1 VSRRTSAAFLVASLS
16 LIIIPDPAAHAVA
29 TSPTDVR
36 IVFARLQESAPENYE
51 IWTMDGTGR
60 NQVRLTYNAVAD
72 HDPDWSPD
80 GTKIAWV
87 HFETQF
93 NGTGPSDVW
102 IMNADGSNKYRLT
115 HDRADITN
123 PSWSPNGHRIAF
135 TRDYKIYVINV
146 DGTGEHQI
154 SQAGAFDFDPAWS
167 PDGSTIVFA
176 HQFPT
181 GGLDLA
187 TMRPDGSH
195 LRRLT
200 HTRAF
205 EEDPEWSPDGQQV
218 AFSGYDTRT
227 GWHVYIVDRDGT
239 DPTVLMERESLEPGW
254 FPDGSRLA
262 LYACVDDCGLY
273 QIRANGHGLRPLGR
287 IRGFS
292 DIQPDITAG

>member
-1 VSRRTSAAFLVASLS
+1 VPRRTSAAFFVASLS
-16 LIIIPDPAAHAVA
+16 LIVIPNPAAHAGA

-60 NQVRLTYNAVAD
+60 NQVRLTNNGVAD

-102 IMNADGSNKYRLT
+102 IMNADGSNRHRLT
-115 HDRADITN
+115 HDHADITN
-123 PSWSPNGHRIAF
+123 PSWSPNGHRIVF
-135 TRDYKIYVINV
+135 TRDYKIYVINA
-146 DGTGEHQI
+146 DGRDEHQI
-154 SQAGAFDFDPAWS
+154 SQADAFDFDPAWS
-167 PDGSTIVFA
+167 PDGSAIVFA
-176 HQFPT
+176 HQFST

-187 TMRPDGSH
+187 VMLPDGSH

-200 HTRAF
+200 HTPAF

-218 AFSGYDTRT
+218 AFSGVDNRT

-239 DPTVLMERESLEPGW
+239 APSVLMERESLEPGW

-262 LYACVDDCGLY
+262 LYTCVDDCGLF
-273 QIRANGHGLRPLGR
+273 QIRTNGHGLRPLGR

-292 DIQPDITAG
+292 DIQPDITSG

>member
-1 VSRRTSAAFLVASLS
+1 VPRRTSAAFLVASLS
-16 LIIIPDPAAHAVA
+16 LIVVPNPAAHAAA

-60 NQVRLTYNAVAD
+60 NQVRLTHNAVAD

-102 IMNADGSNKYRLT
+102 IMNADGSNRHRLT
-115 HDRADITN
+115 HDHADIIN
-123 PSWSPNGHRIAF
+123 PSWSPNGHRIVF
-135 TRDYKIYVINV
+135 TRDYKIYVINA
-146 DGTGEHQI
+146 DGRDEHQI
-154 SQAGAFDFDPAWS
+154 SQADAFDFDPAWS

-176 HQFPT
+176 HQFST

-187 TMRPDGSH
+187 VMLPDGSH

-200 HTRAF
+200 HTSAF

-218 AFSGYDTRT
+218 AFSGVDTRT

-239 DPTVLMERESLEPGW
+239 DPSVLMERESLEPGW

-262 LYACVDDCGLY
+262 LYTCVDDCGLF
-273 QIRANGHGLRPLGR
+273 QIRTNGHGLRPLGR

-292 DIQPDITAG
+292 DIQPDITSG